1 MNYWRRR
8 AYLLLESHFVNSSL
22 QIWIRRIIVF
32 SILISVAAAMLET
45 LPELRAEYKGY
56 FLLIERSA
64 LVLFGLEYLARVWCA
79 IEDRDPRFR
88 HPVWGRLRYMLTPM
102 SIIDFLSIVPAI
114 LMFVPAHD
122 LLVMRLFRLLR
133 MLKIMRHSPALA
145 TLWSAIYSER
155 RAWMAVLTILVTLIC
170 FVSTLMWLVE
180 HNAQPEAFAS
190 IPHAMWW
197 AVVTLATVGYGDVI
211 PVTVL
216 GRIIGGFTMF
226 MGVGMFTLP
235 AAILA
240 TAFSREMGRSNF
252 MVTYGMVSH
261 VPLFSSLE
269 PSLIS
274 DIAAR
279 LQPRIFHARYA
290 LLRRGEDIHALFFV
304 ATGEVEVDVPGC
316 KPKVLGPGE
325 MFGEVELQEEGVQVR
340 MQATTLTECRLL
352 ELPVRDFIDLFH
364 SHPDLR
370 EAVMEVNKSNYNT
383 IVFEGAEAAYQTHFG
398 RKE

>member
-1 MNYWRRR
+1 
-8 AYLLLESHFVNSSL
+8 
-22 QIWIRRIIVF
+22 
-32 SILISVAAAMLET
+32 
-45 LPELRAEYKGY
+45 
-56 FLLIERSA
+56 
-64 LVLFGLEYLARVWCA
+64 
-79 IEDRDPRFR
+79 
-88 HPVWGRLRYMLTPM
+88 
-102 SIIDFLSIVPAI
+102 
-114 LMFVPAHD
+114 
-122 LLVMRLFRLLR
+122 
-133 MLKIMRHSPALA
+133 
-145 TLWSAIYSER
+145 
-155 RAWMAVLTILVTLIC
+155 
-170 FVSTLMWLVE
+170 
-180 HNAQPEAFAS
+180 
-190 IPHAMWW
+190 MWW
-197 AVVTLATVGYGDVI
+197 AVVTLSTVGYGDVV
-211 PVTVL
+211 PVTGL
-216 GRIIGGFTMF
+216 GRVIGGFTMF

-240 TAFSREMGRSNF
+240 SAFSREMGRSNF

-261 VPLFSSLE
+261 VSLFSSLE

-279 LQPRIFHARYA
+279 LQPRMFHARYA
-290 LLRRGEDIHALFFV
+290 VLRRGEDIHALYFV

-370 EAVMEVNKSNYNT
+370 EAVIEVNKSNYNT